1 MTAAILVALA
11 KIISGA
17 HGRWIGCKPDAKPR
31 IYFANHTSHLDA
43 LLLWA
48 LLPPDVRALT
58 RPVAARDYW
67 TRGRMRRHLAEQI
80 FHAILIERLHPS
92 PHDNPVAQILGAMGE
107 TGSVILFPEGG
118 RSSGEVPMPFK
129 SGLYHLARHRPDVEL
144 IPVLMENLSRILPK
158 GEFLPI
164 PIIGGVTFGA
174 PMQARPEE
182 TKEEFLTRA
191 RMEVIKLGAS

>member
-1 MTAAILVALA
+1 
-11 KIISGA
+11 
-17 HGRWIGCKPDAKPR
+17 
-31 IYFANHTSHLDA
+31 
-43 LLLWA
+43 
-48 LLPPDVRALT
+48 
-58 RPVAARDYW
+58 
-67 TRGRMRRHLAEQI
+67 
-80 FHAILIERLHPS
+80 
-92 PHDNPVAQILGAMGE
+92 
-107 TGSVILFPEGG
+107 
-118 RSSGEVPMPFK
+118 MPFK
-129 SGLYHLARHRPDVEL
+129 SGLYHLARRRPDVEL